1 MKNKFLIAF
10 QDRDNKIYY
19 LNNLGGVSE
28 IIDNKI
34 LFSTL
39 DKYATWYNSYQIA
52 KAIETKMWNCKL
64 PKTNSFDIISSTCIR
79 YDYIIEQKYIEFP
92 NKNFDN
98 LAKINIEF

>member
-1 MKNKFLIAF
+1 MENRFLIVF

-39 DKYATWYNSYQIA
+39 EKYAMWYKNSQSARSIQ
-52 KAIETKMWNCKL
+52 TRMWNVKL
-64 PKTNSFDIISSTCIR
+64 PKTNSFDIVSSGYVR
-79 YDYIIEQKYIEFP
+79 YDYIIRQKSFELPNNNFENYQRINFEF
-92 NKNFDN
+92 
-98 LAKINIEF
+98 

>member
-1 MKNKFLIAF
+1 MKNRFLIVF

-39 DKYATWYNSYQIA
+39 DKHAMRYNSYQTA
-52 KAIETKMWNCKL
+52 KTIETKMWNCKL
-64 PKTNSFDIISSTCIR
+64 PKTNSFDIISSACIP
-79 YDYIIEQKYIEFP
+79 YNYIIEQKSFELP
-92 NKNFDN
+92 NTNFDIYE
-98 LAKINIEF
+98 KINIEF

>member
-1 MKNKFLIAF
+1 MANKFLIVF

-39 DKYATWYNSYQIA
+39 DKYAMWYKGYQTT
-52 KAIETKMWNCKL
+52 KAITTKMWNGKL
-64 PKTNSFDIISSTCIR
+64 PKTNSFDIISSVCIR
-79 YDYIIEQKYIEFP
+79 YDYIIGQKFVELP
-92 NKNFDN
+92 NNKFDN
-98 LAKINIEF
+98 YTRINIEF

>member
-1 MKNKFLIAF
+1 MKNKFLIIF
-10 QDRDNKIYY
+10 QDRNKRVYY

-39 DKYATWYNSYQIA
+39 EKYGMWYKNWQSARSIQTRI
-52 KAIETKMWNCKL
+52 WNVKL
-64 PKTNSFDIISSTCIR
+64 PKTNSFDIVLTTCVQQ
-79 YDYIIEQKYIEFP
+79 DYIIKQKYIEFP

-98 LAKINIEF
+98 FARINIEF

>member
-1 MKNKFLIAF
+1 MKNRFLIVF

-39 DKYATWYNSYQIA
+39 KKYAMWYNNYQTA

-64 PKTNSFDIISSTCIR
+64 PKTNSFDIISSACIR
-79 YDYIIEQKYIEFP
+79 YDYIIEQKSFELP
-92 NKNFDN
+92 NNNFN
-98 LAKINIEF
+98 NYKRINIEF

>member
-1 MKNKFLIAF
+1 MKKRFLIIF

-39 DKYATWYNSYQIA
+39 EKYGMWYKNSQSARSIQTR
-52 KAIETKMWNCKL
+52 IWNVKL
-64 PKTNSFDIISSTCIR
+64 PKTNSFDIISTTCIQQ
-79 YDYIIEQKYIEFP
+79 DCIIKQTYIE
-92 NKNFDN
+92 
-98 LAKINIEF
+98 LATRKRINIEF

>member
-1 MKNKFLIAF
+1 MENRFLIVF

-19 LNNLGGVSE
+19 LNILGGVSE

-39 DKYATWYNSYQIA
+39 DKYAMWYNGYQTT

-64 PKTNSFDIISSTCIR
+64 PKTNSFDIVSSTCIR
-79 YDYIIEQKYIEFP
+79 YDYIIGQKFFELPNNNFVNYTRIYIEF
-92 NKNFDN
+92 
-98 LAKINIEF
+98 

>member
-1 MKNKFLIAF
+1 MTNRFIIVF

-39 DKYATWYNSYQIA
+39 EKYAMWYKNSQSVRSIL
-52 KAIETKMWNCKL
+52 TRMWNVKL
-64 PKTNSFDIISSTCIR
+64 PKTNSFDIVSSAYVR
-79 YDYIIEQKYIEFP
+79 YDYIIGQKSFVLP
-92 NKNFDN
+92 NNNFDN
-98 LAKINIEF
+98 YARINIEF